1 MHTPIAELYESGYHS
16 VRIIGW
22 GEDISTDS
30 GLPIKYWVNIEIY
43 VYYLRIMKRMNHAFL
58 FFQLVVNSWGQEW
71 GENGLFRIRRGINE
85 CDIESFVV
93 AVWAKT
99 NV

>member
-1 MHTPIAELYESGYHS
+1 M
-16 VRIIGW
+16 
-22 GEDISTDS
+22 
-30 GLPIKYWVNIEIY
+30 
-43 VYYLRIMKRMNHAFL
+43 MNHAFL